1 MQNNVTWFHYNRKQ
15 ATEKQQSGEDIWR
28 YLCWT
33 EHCRSLFPS
42 TTQQKKTNFSI
53 DTPFIHINKMT
64 TAQQMSALY

>member
-15 ATEKQQSGEDIWR
+15 ATEKQVEKTSEGICVEQNIVALSFHQ
-28 YLCWT
+28 L
-33 EHCRSLFPS
+33 HS
-42 TTQQKKTNFSI
+42 KKDKLQL